1 MTSMLGFSN
10 TRVKSITISFRLSS
24 RTNSSKMQEDS
35 SRDQKKDVTHYYFD
49 GIIFCKCG
57 RKMRC
62 THGNSKGKK
71 YYYYLCS
78 DCHST
83 ISQKKL
89 EKDILYMEM
98 LKSNKNE
105 AKRIKNDFYQIERK
119 IAELKE
125 KYFHEA
131 ISLEDFCLCAKALE
145 DKKADIEKKMQ
156 LSKSPKGKEKYA
168 DMTTS
173 EEKKAFVNRYFKQI
187 IINPLNKTIED
198 IILY

>member
-1 MTSMLGFSN
+1 MWKKNEMHSWQQQRQEILLLSVQRLPFNHFS
-10 TRVKSITISFRLSS
+10 K
-24 RTNSSKMQEDS
+24 
-35 SRDQKKDVTHYYFD
+35 
-49 GIIFCKCG
+49 
-57 RKMRC
+57 
-62 THGNSKGKK
+62 
-71 YYYYLCS
+71 
-78 DCHST
+78 
-83 ISQKKL
+83 
-89 EKDILYMEM
+89 
-98 LKSNKNE
+98 E